1 MRYILRLLN
10 YLKPHD
16 KTIFFLT
23 LLMLTNSVMTVLI
36 PQITRYIIDEVYPR
50 GDFALLTK
58 ISLSIVFFFVI
69 KAGIY
74 FINMYHTFRIT
85 QKVIMDL
92 RMKLYK
98 HIQRLSLSYFES
110 TLSGRVVSKI
120 ITDVNS
126 LQDLILATAARL
138 IGHFVTLIGVIIVIF
153 WMNFDLGV
161 LIVTIIPALFLVM
174 FRFSQ
179 KIKILSKKIQKKTGE
194 MTGIVTEMLSGIR
207 VVKSF
212 AMERSEYEKFHA
224 QNLEFVN
231 LNLLRRREIGII
243 YAAMEFLS
251 QFGILLVLWGG
262 GYLVMRNSLT
272 LGELTAYILYV
283 GLLIRPVVE
292 LVMFINI
299 VQRGL
304 ASLERIFE
312 MLDTEEE
319 VFEKK
324 DAITLDEV
332 KGEIEFSNVSFSY
345 RRGERALKN
354 VSFKAKAGKTI
365 ALVGPSGSGK
375 TSIVN
380 LILRF
385 YDPTDGKILF
395 GGVDVKDLKL
405 DFLRDQMGIVLQE
418 DVLFSGTVRENIS
431 YGRRD
436 AEFSEILEVSKYA
449 NAHDFIEKLPKG
461 YETQVGERGIKLSGG
476 EKQRISIARALLK
489 NPKILILD
497 EATSSLD
504 SESELLI
511 QNALE
516 KLLKNR
522 TTFVIAH
529 RLSTVMAADKILVL
543 DDGEIV
549 EEGTHRELL
558 ERRGLYKKLYDMQ
571 FEKRIKKEVLSF

>member
-1 MRYILRLLN
+1 MRYILRFLN

-16 KTIFFLT
+16 RIIFFLT
-23 LLMLTNSVMTVLI
+23 LLMLVNSAMTVLI
-36 PQITRYIIDEVYPR
+36 PQITRYIIDEVLPG

-58 ISLSIVFFFVI
+58 ISLSIVLFFII

-74 FINMYHTFRIT
+74 FVNMYHTFRIT
-85 QKVIMDL
+85 QNVIMDL
-92 RMKLYK
+92 RMMLYR

-312 MLDTEEE
+312 MLDTKEE
-319 VFEKK
+319 VFEKSN
-324 DAITLDEV
+324 AITLDEI

-345 RRGERALKN
+345 KRGEKVLKN
-354 VSFKAKAGKTI
+354 VSFKARAGKTI

-385 YDPTDGKILF
+385 YDPTEGKILF
-395 GGVDVKDLKL
+395 DGVNVKDLKL

-418 DVLFSGTVRENIS
+418 DVLFSGSVRENIS

-543 DDGEIV
+543 DD
-549 EEGTHRELL
+549 
-558 ERRGLYKKLYDMQ
+558 
-571 FEKRIKKEVLSF
+571 